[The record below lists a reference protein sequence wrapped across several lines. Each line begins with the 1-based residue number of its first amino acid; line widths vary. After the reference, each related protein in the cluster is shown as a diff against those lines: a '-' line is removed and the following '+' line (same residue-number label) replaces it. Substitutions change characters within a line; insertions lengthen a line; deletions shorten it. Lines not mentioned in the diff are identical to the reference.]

1 MKAFLQ
7 RLFNTEFLPTS
18 EVRKIKVWVVL
29 FFLAVISAA
38 TIPFSISFGYSLGLK
53 IGIIAGLFVF
63 YAVAVAF
70 ARLNRLKTA
79 IQMSVLYTVAITLFY
94 TQGTSSFYSYL
105 FFYITIMVVV
115 FYQELYLYLFYGTL
129 STAFGIAYVLFHQA
143 EFVAIGGHPSS
154 LLLFTSILFLFY
166 LVFLIQILHSEKIYT
181 DLNLDW
187 VRMNQIIEKHQEL
200 SLFFSDELRK
210 AAKEDPA
217 FEDRRFQQAAS
228 EIAVFLAEHFRDRGK
243 DIVNVLDLY
252 LYVHERGLAHILD
265 NDDFS
270 VPMKK
275 IASRLEKYLIGGRTE
290 MTSMILNFFT
300 KFQPTEAYKSSRY
313 EYRLDRL
320 SPSREDQILALA
332 MLYAYLGRAVTGV
345 DKYDQWTRVLSKE
358 ELAAMFGDP
367 EMTELLSLELIA
379 FFQDNR
385 ELFETTLI
393 PGSGKE

>member
-29 FFLAVISAA
+29 FFLAVISVAA
-38 TIPFSISFGYSLGLK
+38 VPFSISFQYSLGLK
-53 IGIIAGLFVF
+53 IGIIAGLFAF
-63 YAVAVAF
+63 YAIAVMF
-70 ARLNRLKTA
+70 ARLNRLKAA
-79 IQMSVLYTVAITLFY
+79 IQMSVLYTIAITIFY

-105 FFYITIMVVV
+105 FFYIAIMIVV

-129 STAFGIAYVLFHQA
+129 SMLFGIAYVLYHKA
-143 EFVAIGGHPSS
+143 DFVAIGGEASTIY
-154 LLLFTSILFLFY
+154 LFTSILGLFY

-187 VRMNQIIEKHQEL
+187 VRMNRLIEKHQEL
-200 SLFFSDELRK
+200 SLYFLDELRK
-210 AAKEDPA
+210 KAKEDPIY
-217 FEDRRFQQAAS
+217 EDRAFQQATS
-228 EIAVFLAEHFRDRGK
+228 EIAVFLAEQFRERGK

-252 LYVHERGLAHILD
+252 LYVHERGLAHILE

-270 VPMKK
+270 IPMKK

-290 MTSMILNFFT
+290 MTSMVLNFFT
-300 KFQPTEAYKSSRY
+300 KFQKSEPYKPTRY

-320 SPSREDQILALA
+320 SPKREDQILALA
-332 MLYAYLGRAVTGV
+332 MLYAYLATAVTGI
-345 DKYDQWTRVLSKE
+345 DKYDQWTRVLSKD
-358 ELAAMFGDP
+358 ELALLFADP
-367 EMTELLSLELIA
+367 EMQELLSLELIA

-385 ELFETTLI
+385 ELFETTLTN
-393 PGSGKE
+393 GSGKE